1 LPAGKGTCRAHGTE
15 AKDSMADEGLNLH
28 PAGPARLRP
37 PFRRDRDFGLVYRYR
52 KPIVVASL
60 ICGDL
65 AAALA
70 AILCMHLLIAMT
82 GLPSPPRQRVTASF
96 VVLAFFVVGL
106 YTGSGPG
113 PYERF
118 RQRTIGTAGLIAI
131 STIATLPE
139 KNVIDFAIVQ
149 FVNAA
154 CLLLIGHYIEAT
166 TRGMLIYMDLW
177 GASTVLVGAADDCRK
192 LAHLLA
198 RKPDLGLRPIGLIRT
213 ADASDSKGGP
223 FPLPVIGT
231 TTDFGTIRLRTE
243 IEVAIFAT
251 ARELAAVPRD
261 WPAYAPS
268 CRFMLLEDI
277 HSIHGPWVCTRTI
290 DTMIGIEIRRNL
302 SSWQN
307 RLLKRIFDILVAVPL
322 ALLVMPVVALAA
334 VMIKLVDSGPAFYV
348 QKRIGLNG
356 TIVKVLK
363 LRTMYKDSE
372 RLLEEHLRRDPQA
385 RAEWQRFFKLRRD
398 PRILPIIGNFLRIS
412 SVDELPQLWN
422 VVCGDMSL
430 VGPRPLPA
438 YHAEQFDEEFRSLR
452 IGVLPGITGLWQVS
466 SRSDGDLQVLREQ
479 DLFYI
484 RNWSP
489 WLDFYILL
497 QTVPAVIGAKGAR

>member
-1 LPAGKGTCRAHGTE
+1 
-15 AKDSMADEGLNLH
+15 MADEGLNLH
-28 PAGPARLRP
+28 PGGPARLRSHR
-37 PFRRDRDFGLVYRYR
+37 RRDRDFGFVYRYR
-52 KPIVVASL
+52 KPIVVSL
-60 ICGDL
+60 LVCGDL
-65 AAALA
+65 AAALV
-70 AILCMHLLIAMT
+70 AISCTHLLIGMT
-82 GLPSPPRQRVTASF
+82 GLSSPAPQHVIASF

-118 RQRTIGTAGLIAI
+118 RRRTIGIALFLAI
-131 STIATLPE
+131 SCIATRQEGNL
-139 KNVIDFAIVQ
+139 VDFLIPQ
-149 FVNAA
+149 FANAT
-154 CLLLIGHYIEAT
+154 CLLLIGHYIEGT
-166 TRGMLIYMDLW
+166 TRRLLIYMDLW
-177 GASTVLVGAADDCRK
+177 GASTVLVGGADDCRK

-198 RKPDLGLRPIGLIRT
+198 RKSDLGLRPIGLIRT
-213 ADASDSKGGP
+213 ADAGNSNGGP

-251 ARELAAVPRD
+251 AKELAAVPRD
-261 WPAYAPS
+261 WPAYSPA

-277 HSIHGPWVCTRTI
+277 HSIQGPWVSTRTI

-307 RLLKRIFDILVAVPL
+307 RLLKRTFDILVAIPL
-322 ALLVMPVVALAA
+322 ALLVLPVVAVAAA
-334 VMIKLVDSGPAFYV
+334 VIKLVDPGPAFYV
-348 QKRIGLNG
+348 QKRVGHNG

-363 LRTMYKDSE
+363 LRTMYRDSE

-452 IGVLPGITGLWQVS
+452 ISVPPGITGLWQVS

-497 QTVPAVIGAKGAR
+497 QTVPAVLGAKGAR

>member
-1 LPAGKGTCRAHGTE
+1 
-15 AKDSMADEGLNLH
+15 MADEGLNLH
-28 PAGPARLRP
+28 PAGPARLRSHS
-37 PFRRDRDFGLVYRYR
+37 RRDRDFGLVYRYR

-60 ICGDL
+60 VCGDL
-65 AAALA
+65 AAALV
-70 AILCMHLLIAMT
+70 AISCTDLLIRMT
-82 GLPSPPRQRVTASF
+82 GPPSPAPQHVTALF
-96 VVLAFFVVGL
+96 AVLAFFVVGL

-118 RQRTIGTAGLIAI
+118 RQRTIGIAGFIAI
-131 STIATLPE
+131 SSIATLPAR
-139 KNVIDFAIVQ
+139 NVIDFMIAQ
-149 FVNAA
+149 FANAA

-166 TRGMLIYMDLW
+166 TRGLLIYIDLW

-198 RKPDLGLRPIGLIRT
+198 RNPDIGLKPIGWIRT
-213 ADASDSKGGP
+213 SDASNSKGGP
-223 FPLPVIGT
+223 FPLPAIGT
-231 TTDFGTIRLRTE
+231 TTDFGNIRLRSE

-251 ARELAAVPRD
+251 TSELAAVPRD
-261 WPAYAPS
+261 CPAFAPS

-277 HSIHGPWVCTRTI
+277 HNIQGLWVRTRTI
-290 DTMIGIEIRRNL
+290 DTIIGIEIRRNRC
-302 SSWQN
+302 SWRN
-307 RLLKRIFDILVAVPL
+307 RLLKRAFDIQVAIPI
-322 ALLVMPVVALAA
+322 ALLILPAVALAA
-334 VMIKLVDSGPAFYV
+334 LMIKLVDPGPAFYV
-348 QKRIGLNG
+348 QRRIGLNG

-363 LRTMYKDSE
+363 LRTMYTDSE

-398 PRILPIIGNFLRIS
+398 PRVLPIIGNFLRRS
-412 SVDELPQLWN
+412 SADELPQLWN
-422 VVCGDMSL
+422 VICGDMSL

-466 SRSDGDLQVLREQ
+466 SRGDGDPQILREQ

-497 QTVPAVIGAKGAR
+497 QTVPAVLGARGAR

>member
-1 LPAGKGTCRAHGTE
+1 
-15 AKDSMADEGLNLH
+15 MADEGLNLH
-28 PAGPARLRP
+28 PAGRARLRSHS
-37 PFRRDRDFGLVYRYR
+37 RRDRDFWFVHRYR
-52 KPIVVASL
+52 KSIVVASL

-65 AAALA
+65 VAALV
-70 AILCMHLLIAMT
+70 AISCTHLLIRMT
-82 GLPSPPRQRVTASF
+82 GLQSAAPRHVTALL
-96 VVLAFFVVGL
+96 VVLAFFYVGL

-118 RQRTIGTAGLIAI
+118 RQRMIGIAGFIAI
-131 STIATLPE
+131 SSVATLP
-139 KNVIDFAIVQ
+139 KRNVADFMIAQ
-149 FVNAA
+149 FANAA

-166 TRGMLIYMDLW
+166 TRGLLIYIDLW

-198 RKPDLGLRPIGLIRT
+198 RNREFGLKPIGLIRT
-213 ADASDSKGGP
+213 ADASDSKGGL

-231 TTDFGTIRLRTE
+231 TADLGNIRRRTE

-251 ARELAAVPRD
+251 ASELAAVPRHC
-261 WPAYAPS
+261 PAFAPS
-268 CRFMLLEDI
+268 CRFILLEDI
-277 HSIHGPWVCTRTI
+277 HNIQGLWVHTRTI
-290 DTMIGIEIRRNL
+290 ESIIGIEIRRNL
-302 SSWQN
+302 CSWQN
-307 RLLKRIFDILVAVPL
+307 RLLKRTFDILLAIPI
-322 ALLVMPVVALAA
+322 ALLVLPAVALAA
-334 VMIKLVDSGPAFYV
+334 LMIKLVDPGPAFYV
-348 QKRIGLNG
+348 QRRIGQNG

-363 LRTMYKDSE
+363 LRTMYADSE

-385 RAEWQRFFKLRRD
+385 RAVWQRFFKLRHD
-398 PRILPIIGNFLRIS
+398 PRILPIIGNFLRRS
-412 SVDELPQLWN
+412 SADELPQLWN
-422 VVCGDMSL
+422 VICGDMSL

-452 IGVLPGITGLWQVS
+452 ISVLPGITGLWQVS
-466 SRSDGDLQVLREQ
+466 SRSDGDLQILREQ

-497 QTVPAVIGAKGAR
+497 QTVPAVLSAKGAR